1 MGLARLEGAAI
12 LEALIARVERF
23 EIGEVTRRPN
33 NLIRAFA
40 TIPTTVQPARP
51 DPVTSGSTTS

>member
-12 LEALIARVERF
+12 LDALIPRVERF
-23 EIGEVTRRPN
+23 IIGDATRRPN

-40 TIPTTVQPARP
+40 SIPTTVHPALP
-51 DPVTSGSTTS
+51 HPGT